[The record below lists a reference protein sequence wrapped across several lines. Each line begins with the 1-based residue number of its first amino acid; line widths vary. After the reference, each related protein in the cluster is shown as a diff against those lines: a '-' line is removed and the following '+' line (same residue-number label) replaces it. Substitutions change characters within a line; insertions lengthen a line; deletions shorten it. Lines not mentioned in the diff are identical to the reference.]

1 MVVWMTAF
9 VALKGQSLF
18 DKLGGNWLPWML
30 FKNDDGY
37 CYSSQGETVFYSD
50 LAPTEQKKWIAML
63 KPHPTKSFLEPAT
76 YEPWHDLPCMYLF
89 CVEDQGLPLAVQQA
103 FAETLG
109 NPTTYHASGSHSAF
123 LSVPDQVV
131 DALKVA
137 LNTGRERSGITIN

>member
-1 MVVWMTAF
+1 
-9 VALKGQSLF
+9 
-18 DKLGGNWLPWML
+18 
-30 FKNDDGY
+30 
-37 CYSSQGETVFYSD
+37 
-50 LAPTEQKKWIAML
+50 ML